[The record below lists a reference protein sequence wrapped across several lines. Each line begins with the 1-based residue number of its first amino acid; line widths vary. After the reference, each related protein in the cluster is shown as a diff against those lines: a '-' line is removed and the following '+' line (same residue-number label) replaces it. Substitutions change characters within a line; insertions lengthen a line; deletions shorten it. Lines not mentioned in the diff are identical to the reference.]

1 MLISS
6 GSARDWHF
14 GQRNVAAGF
23 KHDAHAT
30 PDDATPDV
38 GAADEKEDIPKASKS
53 TYCLVLLN
61 QSKAV
66 VDCSARWRA
75 LLCVCPTFGAALR

>member
-14 GQRNVAAGF
+14 GQRNVASGF

-30 PDDATPDV
+30 PDDATTPDDD
-38 GAADEKEDIPKASKS
+38 AADEKEDIPKASTS
-53 TYCLVLLN
+53 TYCLVLRN

-66 VDCSARWRA
+66 QR
-75 LLCVCPTFGAALR
+75 

>member
-30 PDDATPDV
+30 PDDAPTTD
-38 GAADEKEDIPKASKS
+38 ADDADEKEDIPIVV
-53 TYCLVLLN
+53 LVLTLITVLN
-61 QSKAV
+61 QRTKQS
-66 VDCSARWRA
+66 SAADEKHARA
-75 LLCVCPTFGAALR
+75 FKVI

>member
-1 MLISS
+1 VLISS

-30 PDDATPDV
+30 PDDAPTTDADDADEKEEDIPIV
-38 GAADEKEDIPKASKS
+38 VLVLTLITVLNQRTKQSSAADEKH
-53 TYCLVLLN
+53 
-61 QSKAV
+61 
-66 VDCSARWRA
+66 ARA
-75 LLCVCPTFGAALR
+75 FKVI